1 MRRLFIADLHL
12 HHKRPDIIR
21 AFVILLEQKAP
32 QFDELY
38 LLGDI
43 FEAWVGDDGAPEYLE
58 PVYQA
63 LRKLAALGTRI
74 LFQHGNRDFLFGQAA
89 ATRLEVTLLPEVVRL
104 ESEQGPFLVL
114 HGDQLCTD
122 DRDYQQFRTMVRD
135 PKWQQAFL
143 AKPLAEREAIAQ
155 QLRETSR
162 SETANKTETITD
174 VSSTAVSALMQH
186 EQVDLIIHGHTH
198 RPALHKRQNGDHGM
212 RLVLGDWD
220 REGWYLEMDAQGTR
234 LYAFYLPV
242 GEKLQPELRQQL

>member
-12 HHKRPDIIR
+12 HDKRPDIIR
-21 AFVILLEQKAP
+21 AFVMLLEQTAP
-32 QFDELY
+32 DFDELY

-63 LRKLAALGTRI
+63 LRRLSAQGTHI
-74 LFQHGNRDFLFGQAA
+74 LFQHGNRDFLFGQEAA
-89 ATRLEVTLLPEVVRL
+89 ARLELTLLPEVVRL

-122 DRDYQQFRTMVRD
+122 DQDYQQFRHMVRN
-135 PKWQQAFL
+135 PQWQHAFL
-143 AKPLAEREAIAQ
+143 AKPLAERVAIAQ

-162 SETANKTETITD
+162 SETAGKAEAITD
-174 VSSTAVSALMQH
+174 VSATAVSELMQR

-198 RPALHKRQNGDHGM
+198 RPALHHRQNGDRGE
-212 RLVLGDWD
+212 RIVLGDWD
-220 REGWYLEMDAQGTR
+220 REGWYLEMDAQGIR
-234 LYAFYLPV
+234 LYAFDLPA
-242 GEKLQPELRQQL
+242 GEALQPVLRQQL